1 MNRQQRRQR
10 ERENRKRNKDILP
23 VSLNKPKIT
32 QTEYRQVMNTLNA
45 VKMASLL
52 VLRDQG
58 WGKVRIQRF
67 SERFNEVLLNVSQGW
82 LSLSDI
88 SDMLEDEI
96 GLGLDEL
103 KVE

>member
-10 ERENRKRNKDILP
+10 ERENRKRKNDMLP
-23 VSLNKPKIT
+23 VTFNKPRVS